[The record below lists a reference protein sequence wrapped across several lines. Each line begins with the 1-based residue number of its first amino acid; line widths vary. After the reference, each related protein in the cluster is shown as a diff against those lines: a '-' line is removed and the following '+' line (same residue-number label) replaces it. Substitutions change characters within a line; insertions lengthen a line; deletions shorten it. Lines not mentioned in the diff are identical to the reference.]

1 MRPIEKI
8 FEMRGAKRVLLG
20 DCRPVQLASGRIQVT
35 NVGLDGGDEVALSDV
50 DQVRI
55 RAEAEAE
62 LLRFDLR

>member
-1 MRPIEKI
+1 
-8 FEMRGAKRVLLG
+8 
-20 DCRPVQLASGRIQVT
+20 VT